1 MLMNRIFIILLLFS
15 STVFAK
21 NSKIPKEFKVY
32 QFNESSMYPYLG
44 VTDKILMDSSNKKL
58 CLDCKDGIKRGD
70 VIVYINPNKES
81 KKEISRVIGLP
92 GDKITLT
99 GDFVKINSK
108 KEKFQKFVFKNQ
120 KEVSKELKIFGSKTG
135 DQLYIVALKDK
146 NPSKKI
152 EEYKVET
159 GEVFVIGD
167 NRSESIRDKSF
178 GKIAL
183 PLILGKEASIS
194 KKVLFRR
201 LVKRIKKENSK

>member
-108 KEKFQKFVFKNQ
+108 KEKFQKSLMGN
-120 KEVSKELKIFGSKTG
+120 
-135 DQLYIVALKDK
+135 
-146 NPSKKI
+146 
-152 EEYKVET
+152 
-159 GEVFVIGD
+159 
-167 NRSESIRDKSF
+167 
-178 GKIAL
+178 
-183 PLILGKEASIS
+183 
-194 KKVLFRR
+194 
-201 LVKRIKKENSK
+201 